1 MSDIKQNNKYVW
13 LLIMSDDYN
22 DTLID
27 IKVFHKKED
36 SKEIIKKLEKQDISY
51 VFWRR
56 KVLGGKK

>member
-13 LLIMSDDYN
+13 LLIMLDDYN